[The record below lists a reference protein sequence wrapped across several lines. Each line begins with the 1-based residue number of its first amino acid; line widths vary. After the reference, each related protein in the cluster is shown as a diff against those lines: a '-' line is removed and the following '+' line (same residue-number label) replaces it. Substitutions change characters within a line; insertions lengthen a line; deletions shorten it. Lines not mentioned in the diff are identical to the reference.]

1 MVGTRFLSV
10 AVATLLVAGTVA
22 GLATASPPRP
32 GTEGNGLTENQS
44 ATLWSH
50 DADNYTSETSYH
62 QRYGE
67 HRTALQQVANGTDL
81 TFTRPPATAATWT
94 RHDFRDLPTSG
105 PQISLHPPTTDLK
118 DGVFIADAHAT
129 IFAAQPATRAHRAA
143 DSTTRYLA
151 PNGTLRGFVDYRV
164 RYPDSSAS
172 EHRRVDWSLLSHEI
186 SSIQLLQD
194 GSRLATS
201 PGSHT
206 PVLHYQLDDTGET
219 RIALEATIQVRVQK
233 TVRINGTVV
242 ERTTRTDSVSVSDSL
257 AGTVYDLS
265 AYPYYATYPNGDAGV
280 AIFQS
285 LPWRGYTLTEN
296 GNASVRGVWRFYTA
310 RHTAWDTLVRST
322 ADGDTRVASDAIP
335 VSVHAYPSR
344 IGPVAEPVRTGPSI
358 IQTWG
363 QNRSAPT
370 STIGDDVHIDVV
382 TRNYTPTHGLA
393 VRANRVNR
401 QALRISGIVRGVN
414 ASISQPPTGLR
425 RQLHQSTLTAHIVSQ
440 TASKATVRLTLHD
453 AVTGK
458 PIALGQSNRYPILRS
473 FREGYVSINGRH
485 VTTNASGVAVVTLE
499 DPGIYTAR
507 YQPESWLNT
516 DPAYVSDRAS
526 VRWHPL
532 GTLEGWFALLIE
544 AGWRLLP
551 FAVMFYA
558 GYRLLRLFNVDR
570 FQHP

>member
-1 MVGTRFLSV
+1 MVGTRFLSI

-105 PQISLHPPTTDLK
+105 PQTSLHPPTADLE

-129 IFAAQPATRAHRAA
+129 IFAAQPVTRAHRAA

-172 EHRRVDWSLLSHEI
+172 EQRRIDWSLLSHEI

-363 QNRSAPT
+363 ENHSAPT

-473 FREGYVSINGRH
+473 FREGYVSINGQR

-558 GYRLLRLFNVDR
+558 GYRLLRLFDVDR